1 MGSYG
6 KTRIFRPKIEFSGP
20 KKHPLLNSDHVRAT
34 TVVQTKK
41 YPFPKQI
48 SVFWQILGVIGLF
61 GIFDPMPDKKMQ
73 TRCIGGSSLC
83 GYQNLNLFPYKLEI
97 LGP

>member
-41 YPFPKQI
+41 YPFPK
-48 SVFWQILGVIGLF
+48 
-61 GIFDPMPDKKMQ
+61 
-73 TRCIGGSSLC
+73 
-83 GYQNLNLFPYKLEI
+83 
-97 LGP
+97 